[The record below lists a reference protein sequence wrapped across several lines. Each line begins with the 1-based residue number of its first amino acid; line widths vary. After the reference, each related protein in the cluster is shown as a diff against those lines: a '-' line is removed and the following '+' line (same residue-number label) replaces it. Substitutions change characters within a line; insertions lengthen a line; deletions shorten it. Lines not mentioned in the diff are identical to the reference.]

1 MSILDKIDDKIYSYA
16 TLRQIEIIDCLRK
29 HDGNKSKAGKE
40 LGIKRQSID
49 SILLSLISKAAK
61 QGYSPDH
68 DMKHSVPDG
77 FLLKG
82 TSTLY
87 DSDGNTK
94 IQWVKSSIDQERQRE
109 MITEAI
115 KASCET
121 MPRLKPISFKGQA
134 NEELLNQYTFT
145 DYHIGMMAWHR
156 EGGDNWDIKIAEST
170 LIGAFSHMIANSPNA
185 DACIINQLGDFLHF
199 DGLKP
204 VTPASGHV
212 LDGDSRF
219 HKMIRVAIRCL
230 RAVIDMALTKHKT
243 VHLIC
248 AEGNHDESSAHWLQ
262 ELFTILYENEPRI
275 SVENSPKPYYCHQ
288 HGLTMLAYHHGHC
301 KGQDKL
307 FPIIPAMFPEIWG
320 VTKFRYVH
328 EGHMHH
334 KQVKENAGMIREM
347 HQTLAAADAYSS
359 RGGYI
364 SERATTCI
372 TYSKQH
378 GEVSRISVKP
388 SMLEGVLK

>member
-1 MSILDKIDDKIYSYA
+1 MKIIDKIDDKIYSYA
-16 TLRQIEIIDCLRK
+16 TLRQIEFIDCIRK
-29 HDGNKSKAGKE
+29 HGGNNTDAAKE
-40 LGIKRQSID
+40 LNVKRQTITS
-49 SILLSLISKAAK
+49 SLKHLIKKAAK
-61 QGYSPDH
+61 MGYSPEH
-68 DMKHSVPDG
+68 DMTHPVPDG
-77 FLLKG
+77 FMLKG

-94 IQWVKSSIDQERQRE
+94 IQWVKSTVDQVRQQE
-109 MITEAI
+109 LVTEAI
-115 KASCET
+115 KAACES
-121 MPRLKPISFKGQA
+121 MPRLKPITYKGQA
-134 NEELLNQYTFT
+134 NSELLNQYTFT
-145 DYHIGMMAWHR
+145 DYHVGMMAWHQ

-185 DACIINQLGDFLHF
+185 DMCIINQLGDFLHF

-230 RAVIDMALTKHKT
+230 RTVIDMALSKHKK

-262 ELFTILYENEPRI
+262 ELFTILYEQDDRV
-275 SVENSPKPYYCHQ
+275 SVENSPKPYYCYQ
-288 HGLTMLAYHHGHC
+288 HGKTMLAYHHGHC

-307 FPIIPAMFPEIWG
+307 FPIIPAMFPKVWG
-320 VTKFRYVH
+320 DTEFRYVH

-372 TYSKQH
+372 TYSKNH

>member
-1 MSILDKIDDKIYSYA
+1 MKLIDKIDDTIYSYA
-16 TLRQIEIIDCLRK
+16 TIRQQEVIDAVKLT
-29 HDGNKSKAGKE
+29 DGNQSQAAE
-40 LGIKRQSID
+40 RLGIKHQTVNETLNAAINRA
-49 SILLSLISKAAK
+49 SKR
-61 QGYSPDH
+61 GYSPDH
-68 DMKHSVPDG
+68 NMKHSVPDG
-77 FLLKG
+77 FVLKG

-87 DSDGNTK
+87 DAEGNTK
-94 IQWVKSSIDQERQRE
+94 IQWVKSSIDQERQGE
-109 MITEAI
+109 IIQQAI
-115 KASCET
+115 YAATQS
-121 MPRLKPISFKGQA
+121 MPRLKPITYKGQA
-134 NEELLNQYTFT
+134 NTELLNQYTIT
-145 DYHIGMMAWHR
+145 DYHIGMLAWHE
-156 EGGDNWDIKIAEST
+156 EGGDNWDIKIAENT

-204 VTPASGHV
+204 VTPMSGHV

-230 RAVIDMALTKHKT
+230 RAMIDMALSKHKT

-262 ELFTILYENEPRI
+262 ELFTVLYEDDPRI
-275 SVENSPKPYYCHQ
+275 TVENSPKVYYCYQ
-288 HGLTMLAYHHGHC
+288 HGNTMLAYHHGHC
-301 KGQDKL
+301 KGQNKL
-307 FPIIPAMFPEIWG
+307 LPIIPALFPKMWG
-320 VTKFRYVH
+320 NTEFRYVH

-334 KQVKENAGMIREM
+334 KQVQENHGMIREM

-388 SMLEGVLK
+388 SMLEVL

>member
-1 MSILDKIDDKIYSYA
+1 MSLISKIDDTIYSYA
-16 TLRQIEIIDCLRK
+16 TLRQKEIIDAVK
-29 HDGNKSKAGKE
+29 KAG
-40 LGIKRQSID
+40 GSQ
-49 SILLSLISKAAK
+49 SKAAK
-61 QGYSPDH
+61 AMGITHQTVSVALKAAINQASKRGYSPEH

-77 FLLKG
+77 FVLKG

-94 IQWVKSSIDQERQRE
+94 IQWVKSTIDQQRQGE
-109 MITEAI
+109 IIQQAI
-115 KASCET
+115 HAATQS
-121 MPRLKPISFKGQA
+121 MPRLKPITYKGEA
-134 NEELLNQYTFT
+134 NTELLNQYTIT
-145 DYHIGMMAWHR
+145 DYHIGMLAWHE
-156 EGGDNWDIKIAEST
+156 EGGDNWDIKIAENT

-185 DACIINQLGDFLHF
+185 DSCIINQLGDFLHF

-204 VTPASGHV
+204 VTPMSGHV

-230 RAVIDMALTKHKT
+230 RAMIDMALSKHKT

-248 AEGNHDESSAHWLQ
+248 AEGNHDESAAHWLQ
-262 ELFTILYENEPRI
+262 ELFTVLYEDDPRI
-275 SVENSPKPYYCHQ
+275 TVDNSPRVYYCYQ

-301 KGQDKL
+301 KGQNKL
-307 FPIIPAMFPEIWG
+307 LPIIPALFPEIWG
-320 VTKFRYVH
+320 KTKFRYVH

-334 KQVKENAGMIREM
+334 KTVNENEGLTREM

-372 TYSKQH
+372 TYSKKH

-388 SMLEGVLK
+388 SMLEAL

>member
-1 MSILDKIDDKIYSYA
+1 MSLISKIDNTVYSYA
-16 TLRQIEIIDCLRK
+16 TLRQKEIIDAINNS
-29 HDGNKSKAGKE
+29 DGNQTQVAKE
-40 LGIKRQSID
+40 LKISHQSI
-49 SILLSLISKAAK
+49 SAALNSAINRAAK
-61 QGYSPDH
+61 QGYSPEH
-68 DMKHSVPDG
+68 DMRHSVPDG
-77 FLLKG
+77 FMLKG

-94 IQWVKSSIDQERQRE
+94 IQWVKSTIDQQRQGE
-109 MITEAI
+109 IIQQAI
-115 KASCET
+115 QAAT
-121 MPRLKPISFKGQA
+121 QAMPRLKPISYKGQA
-134 NEELLNQYTFT
+134 NSELLNQFTIT
-145 DYHIGMMAWHR
+145 DYHIGMLAWKE
-156 EGGDNWDIKIAEST
+156 EGGDNWSNVIAENT
-170 LIGAFSHMIANSPNA
+170 LIGAFSHMIANSPDA

-204 VTPASGHV
+204 VTPMSGHV

-219 HKMIRVAIRCL
+219 HQMIRIAIRCL
-230 RAVIDMALTKHKT
+230 RAMVDMALSKHKT

-262 ELFTILYENEPRI
+262 ELFTVLYENEPRI
-275 SVENSPKPYYCHQ
+275 TVENSPKVYYCYQ
-288 HGLTMLAYHHGHC
+288 HGKTMLAYHHGHC
-301 KGQDKL
+301 KGQNKL
-307 FPIIPAMFPEIWG
+307 LPIIPAIFPEIWG
-320 VTKFRYVH
+320 KTTFRYAH

-334 KQVKENAGMIREM
+334 KQVQENHGMIREM

-388 SMLEGVLK
+388 SMLTI

>member
-1 MSILDKIDDKIYSYA
+1 MKLFGKIDDTIYSYA
-16 TLRQIEIIDCLRK
+16 TVRQQEVIDVLRK
-29 HDGNKSKAGKE
+29 FKGSNP
-40 LGIKRQSID
+40 
-49 SILLSLISKAAK
+49 KAAK
-61 QGYSPDH
+61 LLGVSHQAITIALQGAIKRASKRGYSPDH
-68 DMKHSVPDG
+68 NMNHAVPDG
-77 FLLKG
+77 FALKG

-87 DSDGNTK
+87 DAKGNQK
-94 IQWVKSSIDQERQRE
+94 IQWVKSTIDQQRQAE
-109 MITEAI
+109 IIQEAI
-115 KASCET
+115 HAATGS
-121 MPRLKPISFKGQA
+121 MPRLLPVAYAGQA
-134 NEELLNQYTFT
+134 NSELLNQYTIT
-145 DYHIGMMAWHR
+145 DYHIGMLAWHE
-156 EGGDNWDIKIAEST
+156 EGGDNWDIKIAENT
-170 LIGAFSHMIANSPNA
+170 LINAFSYLIAHSPDA
-185 DACIINQLGDFLHF
+185 DTCIINQLGDFLHF

-230 RAVIDMALTKHKT
+230 RAMVDMALSKHKS

-262 ELFTILYENEPRI
+262 ELFSVLYENEPRI
-275 SVENSPKPYYCHQ
+275 TVETSPKPYYCYQ
-288 HGLTMLAYHHGHC
+288 HGSVMLAYHHGHC

-307 FPIIPAMFPEIWG
+307 FPIIPALFPKVWG
-320 VTKFRYVH
+320 NTEFRYVH

-372 TYSKQH
+372 TYAKKH
-378 GEVSRISVKP
+378 GEVARILVKP
-388 SMLEGVLK
+388 SMLEV

>member
-1 MSILDKIDDKIYSYA
+1 MKLIDKIDDNIYSYA
-16 TLRQIEIIDCLRK
+16 TIRQQEIIDC
-29 HDGNKSKAGKE
+29 
-40 LGIKRQSID
+40 IKRNNNSISEAARELD
-49 SILLSLISKAAK
+49 ITRQAIQTALKGLVRSAAK
-61 QGYSPDH
+61 KGYAPEH
-68 DMKHSVPDG
+68 DMVHTVPDG
-77 FLLKG
+77 FLVKG

-87 DSDGNTK
+87 KDGEKK
-94 IQWVKSSIDQERQRE
+94 IQWVKSSIDAERQKQ
-109 MITEAI
+109 MITEGI
-115 KASCET
+115 KAATES
-121 MPRLKPISFKGQA
+121 MPRLKPIKYKGQA
-134 NEELLNQYTFT
+134 NSELLNQYTIT
-145 DYHIGMMAWHR
+145 DYHIGMLAWHE
-156 EGGDNWDIKIAEST
+156 EGGDNWDIKIAEKT
-170 LIGAFSHMIANSPNA
+170 LIGAFSHMIANSPSA

-230 RAVIDMALTKHKT
+230 RAMVDMALSKHKT

-262 ELFTILYENEPRI
+262 ELFKVLYENDPRI
-275 SVENSPKPYYCHQ
+275 TVEDSPKPYYCYQ

-307 FPIIPAMFPEIWG
+307 FPIIPALFPKIWG
-320 VTKFRYVH
+320 VTEFRYVH

-347 HQTLAAADAYSS
+347 HQTLAAADAHSS

-372 TYSKQH
+372 TYAKQH
-378 GEVSRISVKP
+378 GEVGRISVKP
-388 SMLEGVLK
+388 SMLKGIL

>member
-1 MSILDKIDDKIYSYA
+1 MKLVDKIDDTIYSYA
-16 TLRQIEIIDCLRK
+16 TLRQIEIIDCLRE
-29 HDGNKSKAGKE
+29 HDGNITKAGKK
-40 LGIKRQSID
+40 LGIKRQSIT
-49 SILLSLISKAAK
+49 SILEGLIKRAAK
-61 QGYSPDH
+61 QGYSPSH
-68 DMKHSVPDG
+68 DMKHAVPDG

-109 MITEAI
+109 LITESI
-115 KASCET
+115 KAACEV
-121 MPRLKPISFKGQA
+121 MPRLKPISYKGQA
-134 NEELLNQYTFT
+134 NSELLNQYTFT

-185 DACIINQLGDFLHF
+185 DACIINQLGDWLHF

-230 RAVIDMALTKHKT
+230 RTLIDMALSKHKT

-262 ELFTILYENEPRI
+262 ELFTIL
-275 SVENSPKPYYCHQ
+275 
-288 HGLTMLAYHHGHC
+288 
-301 KGQDKL
+301 
-307 FPIIPAMFPEIWG
+307 
-320 VTKFRYVH
+320 
-328 EGHMHH
+328 
-334 KQVKENAGMIREM
+334 
-347 HQTLAAADAYSS
+347 
-359 RGGYI
+359 
-364 SERATTCI
+364 
-372 TYSKQH
+372 
-378 GEVSRISVKP
+378 
-388 SMLEGVLK
+388 